1 MRELLRAPL
10 LRCLVFVMA
19 SYLIAIWLVPIDL
32 LHLFEDAYRVV
43 IAVAIGIYL
52 WPDFRE
58 SLLHPDPTRGDR
70 MLVAVSLL
78 VAPVGAVSA
87 WRIVAFWFDQ
97 PWLLNTWQ
105 FGLMIVVLIY
115 AMTLVLTTKNG
126 AGHERRVSSGA
137 RLIIIAALVGSLVF
151 AGLIWSA
158 YWMAGRI

>member
-52 WPDFRE
+52 WP
-58 SLLHPDPTRGDR
+58 
-70 MLVAVSLL
+70 VSLL

-137 RLIIIAALVGSLVF
+137 RLMIIAALVGSLVF